1 MITMI
6 DFQSPCMVLS
16 ESTLG
21 PCGWASVSRTLD
33 GGDLDIADLDDED
46 GLDGDE
52 VDDED
57 GLGDFDDD
65 DEEMEDEY

>member
-1 MITMI
+1 MW
-6 DFQSPCMVLS
+6 
-16 ESTLG
+16 LG
-21 PCGWASVSRTLD
+21 VGVSHLVSDLKLD

-52 VDDED
+52 VDDEG

-65 DEEMEDEY
+65 EEEMEDEY